1 MAFLEPLI
9 AGLGEVGAGE
19 AAGAGAAEGTGLGG
33 AVRDFNDTPVGKMA
47 GSIGGNV
54 VAHGIEH
61 GIGSVAHEAGKLA
74 GETLGTGKAYERVNI
89 GPMANLD

>member
-1 MAFLEPLI
+1 MAFLEPLV
-9 AGLGEVGAGE
+9 AGLGEE

-33 AVRDFNDTPVGKMA
+33 AMRDFNDSPVGKMA

-61 GIGSVAHEAGKLA
+61 LAGSALHEGGKLM
-74 GETLGTGKAYERVNI
+74 GETIGTGKAYEREPI

>member
-54 VAHGIEH
+54 VAHGI
-61 GIGSVAHEAGKLA
+61 GSVAHEAGKLA

>member
-1 MAFLEPLI
+1 
-9 AGLGEVGAGE
+9 
-19 AAGAGAAEGTGLGG
+19 
-33 AVRDFNDTPVGKMA
+33 MA

-54 VAHGIEH
+54 VAH